1 MHIHCRVFADQV
13 VELARKLILAGLIG
27 TAGRGSILQA
37 VVATLVSFAFFA
49 VSFREMPFDTARLN
63 LIKIIS
69 EFQMCVP
76 VVPPGSEH
84 FPWCLATKGVARV
97 QLWDYACLRGAASN

>member
-1 MHIHCRVFADQV
+1 MHFYCRVSAEQV
-13 VELARKLILAGLIG
+13 VELARKLLLAGLIG
-27 TAGRGSILQA
+27 VAGRGSILQA
-37 VVATLVSFAFFA
+37 VVATLISFAFFA
-49 VSFREMPFDTARLN
+49 VSFREMPFDTTRLN

-76 VVPPGSEH
+76 VVPPVSEH

>member
-1 MHIHCRVFADQV
+1 MHFHCRVSADQG

-27 TAGRGSILQA
+27 IAGRGSILQA
-37 VVATLVSFAFFA
+37 VVATLISFAFFA
-49 VSFREMPFDTARLN
+49 VSFRELPFDTPRLN

-69 EFQMCVP
+69 EFQMCVS
-76 VVPPGSEH
+76 VVPPVSEH
-84 FPWCLATKGVARV
+84 FPLCLASKGVARV